1 MNSFL
6 EFLVSFFLNTYAF
19 DSSSIQGENQSLR
32 KREPSARRPSL
43 PKAQQAVRA
52 SRISTALETPS
63 QTDGGSVRGGKKGS
77 VLVISMMW
85 ALDSRRAFG
94 LGALPGFPVASER
107 ECVSHSLRNATPKA
121 GV

>member
-1 MNSFL
+1 MHSTLALFRVKTNLS
-6 EFLVSFFLNTYAF
+6 
-19 DSSSIQGENQSLR
+19 
-32 KREPSARRPSL
+32 RESSARRPSL

-52 SRISTALETPS
+52 SRISTAQDSVPDRWWES
-63 QTDGGSVRGGKKGS
+63 QRGKERQCAS
-77 VLVISMMW
+77 DQHDV
-85 ALDSRRAFG
+85 ALYSRRAFG